1 MLLCSGYRKSIDV
14 ILIPILISIDGSK
27 FLICHNL
34 IRQNRTTCIVYQY
47 FKELFFECFS
57 FRKADA
63 KIETFRHYFQ
73 MFSEVFLFF
82 FFRSLLKRKEKEKTG
97 SFHTANHPHHVN
109 HSALLLLQSGCK
121 SRAFYNTNKIYD
133 TFFSKK
139 MKRFL

>member
-1 MLLCSGYRKSIDV
+1 MNQQLKRGSILLCSGYRKSIDV

-82 FFRSLLKRKEKEKTG
+82 FFPVTSEAKGKRKNWKFPYCQSPSPCQ
-97 SFHTANHPHHVN
+97 SFSLA
-109 HSALLLLQSGCK
+109 SLA
-121 SRAFYNTNKIYD
+121 
-133 TFFSKK
+133 
-139 MKRFL
+139 KRVQK